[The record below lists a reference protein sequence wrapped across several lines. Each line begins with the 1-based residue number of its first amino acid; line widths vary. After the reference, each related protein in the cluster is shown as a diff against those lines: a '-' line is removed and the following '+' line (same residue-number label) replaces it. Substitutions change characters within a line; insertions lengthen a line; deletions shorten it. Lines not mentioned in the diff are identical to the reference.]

1 MVRQGT
7 IALLVT
13 VLLAGCAREQWDD
26 CITSTGPERTEEREV
41 GGYDRIVLNDRIDL
55 VLEERQAGTVMV
67 EGGRNLLGQ
76 VVTEVHAGELTIRN
90 DNRCNWV
97 RSFKPRITVHA
108 SWGGLRKLQL
118 LGTGDV
124 SCAGTITQPTFEID
138 QDGGMGRTELRLDVD
153 SCHVGSRSGAG
164 DLIMH
169 GTARAGSIFQSGT
182 GHVDAYGFS
191 IEHLW
196 VKNDG
201 LVHLRC
207 RAPGSLHAIVEGSG
221 DIRYA
226 GSPTTVTTEINGSGR
241 VIAVP

>member
-13 VLLAGCAREQWDD
+13 ALFAGCAREQWDD
-26 CITSTGPERTEEREV
+26 CITSTGPERTDERV
-41 GGYDRIVLNDRIDL
+41 TGDYDRIVLEDRIDL
-55 VLEERQAGTVMV
+55 VLEDRPTGSVTVT
-67 EGGRNLLGQ
+67 GGRNLLGQ
-76 VVTEVHAGELTIRN
+76 VVTEVHDGELTIRN

-108 SWGGLRKLQL
+108 SWSGLHRLRL

-124 SCAGTITQPTFEID
+124 SCTGTITRPDFGID

-153 SCHVGSRSGAG
+153 SCHLGSRSGAG
-164 DLIMH
+164 DLIIH
-169 GTARAGSIFQSGT
+169 GAARAGSIFQSGT
-182 GHVDAYGFS
+182 GHVDAYG
-191 IEHLW
+191 IAIDHLW
-196 VKNDG
+196 AKNDG